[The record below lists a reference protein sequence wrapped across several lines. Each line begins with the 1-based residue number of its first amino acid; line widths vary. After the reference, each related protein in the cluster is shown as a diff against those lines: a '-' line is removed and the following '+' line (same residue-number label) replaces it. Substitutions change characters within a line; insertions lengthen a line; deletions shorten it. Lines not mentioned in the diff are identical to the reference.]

1 MIRTYHR
8 PATLGE
14 AIRLLSDPGAAV
26 LAGGTDLNADPA
38 GAPPVVVD
46 VQDLGLDDI
55 SMDAGIVRIG
65 ATATLQ
71 TLADS
76 DLVPGLIRDLA
87 HREAPSTF
95 RNAATAGG
103 VVGASEPESELLAG
117 FLVFDATVTLAGVDG
132 ASIVPLADL
141 LDEPEL
147 IAGSIITGLN
157 LPVGGRTAAD
167 RTGRT
172 PGDRPIV
179 MVAGRID
186 DAGSLRLV
194 ATGVAA
200 NPTPIDLDAL
210 DELDPPGDFRGS
222 SDYRRHLAGVLGA
235 RVVAELLGGSS

>member
-14 AIRLLSDPGAAV
+14 ALRLLSDPGAAV
-26 LAGGTDLNADPA
+26 LAGGTDLNADPT
-38 GAPPVVVD
+38 GAPSVVID
-46 VQDLGLDDI
+46 VQDLGLDHI
-55 SMDAGIVRIG
+55 SSDAGTVRIG

-71 TLADS
+71 ALADS
-76 DLVPGLIRDLA
+76 DLVPELIRDLA

-117 FLVFDATVTLAGVDG
+117 FLVFDATVGVAGIDG
-132 ASIVPLADL
+132 VSTVPLGDV
-141 LDEPEL
+141 LDDPEL
-147 IAGSIITGLN
+147 VAGSIITDIA
-157 LPVGGRTAAD
+157 LPAGGRAAAD

-172 PGDRPIV
+172 PADRPIV
-179 MVAGRID
+179 MVAGRVD
-186 DAGSLRLV
+186 DAGVLHLV

-200 NPTPIDLDAL
+200 NPTRIDLDAL

-222 SDYRRHLAGVLGA
+222 SSYRRHLAGVLGA
-235 RVVAELLGGSS
+235 RVVAALRGGSS